1 MIRTTTRSITP
12 RIALLLATLACALL
26 VPSAVASAEEAIT
39 YKHETQQEYEQQLA
53 SSKIESVTINKELRS
68 LRIKLKDGT
77 YVLAKYQKGE
87 QPKVKHALEAKGVSV
102 VILSHSAATKEAKKS
117 PKHKLRYIAGGIL
130 IVVIVVVGIVLY
142 VDRKRKAE
150 RD

>member
-1 MIRTTTRSITP
+1 MIRTTTPSRTP
-12 RIALLLATLACALL
+12 RIALLLAALVCALL
-26 VPSAVASAEEAIT
+26 VPSAVAGAEEAIT

-53 SSKIESVTINKELRS
+53 SSQIESVTINKELRS

-87 QPKVKHALEAKGVSV
+87 QPKVKHALEAKGVKV
-102 VILSHSAATKEAKKS
+102 AILTHSAASKEAKSS